1 MGGRRGQDLARLQ
14 TLVQIRIQI
23 RTLTLRLVQ
32 TVIRGCLL
40 LDLLVVGEDG
50 SDGVAEVV
58 RLRLHREQEP
68 IVFNVFPV
76 YIHSTVASMICQ
88 FTQTS
93 LFMSMQNRSIMEIKI
108 TASKLLLPYYI

>member
-32 TVIRGCLL
+32 TVIRGRLL

-68 IVFNVFPV
+68 IDFNVFPITNGNQDNRKQTIATLL
-76 YIHSTVASMICQ
+76 YIKD
-88 FTQTS
+88 
-93 LFMSMQNRSIMEIKI
+93 RR
-108 TASKLLLPYYI
+108 